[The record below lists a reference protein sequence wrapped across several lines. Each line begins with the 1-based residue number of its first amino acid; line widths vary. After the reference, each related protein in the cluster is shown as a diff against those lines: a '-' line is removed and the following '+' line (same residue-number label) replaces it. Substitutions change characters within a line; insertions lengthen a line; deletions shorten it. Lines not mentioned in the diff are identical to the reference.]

1 MSRRCEECTC
11 GRELLWGL
19 YVLEWWMVA
28 TSAYSGLRL
37 LAAKASTEAVSG
49 LSRAACL
56 KNPGLGRALLYAI
69 LLRIHLSQR
78 LESVCPRSHIA
89 CCKNF
94 TAQLL
99 DEAGPW
105 LLLQLRVPKTSTMQ
119 ELPAFN
125 Q

>member
-1 MSRRCEECTC
+1 
-11 GRELLWGL
+11 
-19 YVLEWWMVA
+19 MVA